1 MKRVIKTAVLVSGLA
16 GLTSLASCGLPGDL
30 QRPPPIFTDPP
41 TEEAKI
47 PVDAPVLFA
56 GNEIR
61 EETTYYNTLG
71 GEIPK
76 PAPAVDV
83 EEDSMGEVSPG

>member
-1 MKRVIKTAVLVSGLA
+1 MKRVIKAALVVSGLA
-16 GLTSLASCGLPGDL
+16 GLASCGLPGDL
-30 QRPPPIFTDPP
+30 QRPPPILSDPP
-41 TEEAKI
+41 TEEARV

-56 GNEIR
+56 GNEIHD
-61 EETTYYNTLG
+61 ETTYFNTLG

-76 PAPAVDV
+76 PAPAADV